1 MVAAGATKDLVAVDD
16 FVVGS
21 TYPHIISRVR
31 PKFFAIIGVG
41 PIPASRFRHYMLRLF
56 LYASLGRA
64 RPGIELLSREIA
76 RIFFQITFRPGSGML
91 RMKLLDG
98 MGDIKRFQIVK
109 KDCGKATKKGL
120 EIL

>member
-41 PIPASRFRHYMLRLF
+41 PIPVSRFRHYMLRLF

-64 RPGIELLSREIA
+64 RSGIELLLREE
-76 RIFFQITFRPGSGML
+76 TPGFSF
-91 RMKLLDG
+91 KSCSD
-98 MGDIKRFQIVK
+98 QAQA
-109 KDCGKATKKGL
+109 CC
-120 EIL
+120 E